1 MLAHSGA
8 ILVPKEAQKGPLEA
22 HEVLGGPLRSWEGP
36 KWPDLVPTVTC
47 WSNWVGHIYIMCS
60 GLLRDLFGT
69 PGTPKRGLIWP
80 QKALLGAPKVLGGPQ
95 VA

>member
-22 HEVLGGPLRSWEGP
+22 HKVLGGPLRSWEGP

-69 PGTPKRGLIWP
+69 PGTPKR
-80 QKALLGAPKVLGGPQ
+80 A
-95 VA
+95 

>member
-22 HEVLGGPLRSWEGP
+22 HEVLGGPGRSWEDP
-36 KWPDLVPTVTC
+36 KWPDLVPTVIG
-47 WSNWVGHIYIMCS
+47 WSSWVGHIYIMCS

-69 PGTPKRGLIWP
+69 PGTPKR
-80 QKALLGAPKVLGGPQ
+80 A
-95 VA
+95 